1 MPRARTL
8 TIAVLLW
15 VAAGNARA
23 AAPDCPPVEP
33 GIELSGEAAADGA
46 PASVLVILPKGAD
59 GAVSSAGLV
68 LAPGARVVESRWSAL
83 LCATVARI
91 EGPAGAAPAALI
103 VSLPE
108 NAAAVQDDVY
118 ETQAE
123 PELSAAPEGAPA
135 TAARPD
141 PYRKQQWAF
150 DALGIDAAHAI
161 TRGENVRVALLDS
174 RSNIGHE
181 DLRAIALIENETN
194 GARGAAAQH
203 GTLVAGIIGASKGN
217 GAGIAGVAPRA
228 IVLAIPVCQAS
239 ARGDLC
245 RLYSVLGGLDLAWGQ
260 RAQVVN
266 ISLVGPANRA
276 LERAVRRLDTL
287 GVAIVSAS
295 GNHAS
300 SAPAYP
306 AAYPWVIGVAATDRS
321 RRLAPTGAS
330 VDLTAPGVEIVST
343 AAAGGYAF
351 ASGSSLAAAH
361 TSGALALLTSASG
374 GDVGAAR
381 RALFGAAQR
390 TSATTPPALAPL
402 CRALAKLAKPCG
414 DVGSR

>member
-8 TIAVLLW
+8 TIAALLW
-15 VAAGNARA
+15 VAAGIARA
-23 AAPDCPPVEP
+23 EAPDCPPVEP
-33 GIELSGEAAADGA
+33 GVDLSGEAAADGA

-59 GAVSSAGLV
+59 GAVSSAGLA
-68 LAPGARVVESRWSAL
+68 LGPGARVVESRWSAL
-83 LCATVARI
+83 LCATIARV
-91 EGPAGAAPAALI
+91 EGAPGAAPAALI

-108 NAAAVQDDVY
+108 NAAAVEDDLY

-123 PELSAAPEGAPA
+123 PEVSAAPERA

-174 RSNIGHE
+174 RTNIGHE
-181 DLRAIALIENETN
+181 DLRSVALIENETN

-295 GNHAS
+295 GNRAS
-300 SAPAYP
+300 SAPAFP

-381 RALFGAAQR
+381 RSLFGAAQR
-390 TSATTPPALAPL
+390 TSATAPPALAPL

-414 DVGSR
+414 DVP